1 MQGDNIPSP
10 ADSAGGDSE
19 EWNGPYITSK
29 TETQQGQAKTHRL
42 ASVPAPPYMS
52 CGLKRRDAG
61 RLFVDA
67 LRHHSGQDSVS
78 YISERD
84 PNTDTGVSRIIVSD
98 EAAIA
103 ISAAV
108 TDILHSYVQ
117 KVKQIFCTNEDQ
129 KTYHTKA
136 SLEAALVELQ
146 RENPAIA
153 RMLAPVSPA
162 NRSKTQ

>member
-10 ADSAGGDSE
+10 ADSACGDSE
-19 EWNGPYITSK
+19 EWTGPYITSK
-29 TETQQGQAKTHRL
+29 VETQQGQAKTHRL
-42 ASVPAPPYMS
+42 ASVPAPPYVS

-67 LRHHSGQDSVS
+67 LRQHSGQDSVS
-78 YISERD
+78 YVSEKD
-84 PNTDTGVSRIIVSD
+84 PSADTGVSRIIVSD

-129 KTYHTKA
+129 KTYHTSA

-153 RMLAPVSPA
+153 RMLTPVSSA